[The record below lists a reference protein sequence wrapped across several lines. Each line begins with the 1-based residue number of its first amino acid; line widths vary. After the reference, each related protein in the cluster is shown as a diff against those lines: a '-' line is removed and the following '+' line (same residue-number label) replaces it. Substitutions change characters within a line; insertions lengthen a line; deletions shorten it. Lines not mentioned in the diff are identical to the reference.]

1 MNQEIEIKF
10 RVESEEML
18 IALEDYARQMFPYAS
33 LKQVHQTNYFFD
45 TPDLFVRKQGIGV
58 RLRKEDARYFLTLK
72 GPNAAKKKSAATTVT
87 QRLEFE
93 AEINESL
100 AIALLSGESDPIFV
114 TEHLENLDP
123 RMKNTRDHLL
133 ALIKKLCET
142 RVLSLIGSFTNLRKI
157 LPVTLEGRSM
167 KLEFDR
173 TQFNTSAMQ
182 FEVELEIPGMDMF
195 RAAENF
201 LVDLFL
207 KCGQLPAYEKSKSE
221 RFYSSLKQTL

>member
-18 IALEDYARQMFPYAS
+18 IALENCAKNAFPYS
-33 LKQVHQTNYFFD
+33 SVNQVHQTNYFFD
-45 TPDLFVRKQGIGV
+45 TPDLFVRSQGIGV
-58 RLRKEDARYFLTLK
+58 RLRKEETRYFLTLK
-72 GPNAAKKKSAATTVT
+72 GPNTSKKKSASTAVT

-93 AEINESL
+93 TEISETL
-100 AIALLSGESDPIFV
+100 ATQLLSGKHDPIWV
-114 TEHLENLDP
+114 VEQLDNLEA

-133 ALIKKLCET
+133 TLLKSLCEGKT
-142 RVLSLIGSFTNLRKI
+142 LALIGSFTNTRKI
-157 LPVTLEGRSM
+157 LPVTIEGRSM

-221 RFYSSLKQTL
+221 RFYSSLKQSL